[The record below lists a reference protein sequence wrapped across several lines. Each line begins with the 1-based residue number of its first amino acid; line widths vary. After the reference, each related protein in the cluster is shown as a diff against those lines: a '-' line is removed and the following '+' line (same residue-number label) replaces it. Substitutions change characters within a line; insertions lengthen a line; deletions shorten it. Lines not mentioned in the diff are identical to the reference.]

1 MSEETKFEQW
11 AIVDVMGHQRFVGL
25 VTEQVVAGQGFVRV
39 DIPETSTVK
48 AWTKLIG
55 TSSIYAIT
63 PVDEGIAKSMAE
75 NQTAKPIQPYELTAN
90 EVASASQ
97 PALPGQFDDDDRP
110 W

>member
-55 TSSIYAIT
+55 TSLIYGMT
-63 PVDEGIAKSMAE
+63 PVEEDIAKAMAE
-75 NQTAKPIQPYELTAN
+75 NQIGFPPGSAKSI
-90 EVASASQ
+90 
-97 PALPGQFDDDDRP
+97 R
-110 W
+110 